1 MAMLEKSPLS
11 VKSDLLYLQWSQVV
25 KEQQARLSP
34 SREDAPV
41 LNKHTS
47 VFKKKSSEVIASEEQ
62 PPETIGCLISDTRHK
77 VCVQNVSCAGRALR
91 NAFLSN
97 GQENWKAHV
106 KLARI
111 IKRSFIGQE
120 LAQWLTEQ
128 CVFVGNRNAAA
139 RVWNV
144 LLELGILLSVERL
157 AEFEDSEALYQFSF
171 EECEAQSCEFR
182 NQTQWQSGVNL
193 LLRVASQT
201 QLCVATPKPSE
212 GEQKKCSLACSAVDV
227 VQMRALERLTS
238 KVQNELTAALAR
250 KGRCKS
256 MIEDTVPEHS
266 VELPPSTVSSNEQ
279 KQGPGTRLCNRE
291 DMSRMEM
298 VQQLAK
304 DGCRLLHNPL
314 KPTERP
320 AEYKR
325 HLSTTSNSQTPNST
339 MAKTKELS
347 KDTRNKIVD
356 LHQAGKTES
365 AIARALKIK
374 RGWVFQHDNDPK
386 HTARATKE
394 WLRKKHFKVLEWP
407 SQSPDL
413 NPIENLWRE
422 LKIRVAQ
429 RQPQNITALEE
440 ICMEEWAKLP
450 ATPLRDAAV
459 RVCARERS
467 REMLL
472 LQRTTSEQAPSSS
485 SSSSPSSLA
494 RRVMLAAL
502 VEQEEDE
509 DEDGGSESSSSGDR
523 VTIPTFDVPYFRYID
538 EEGTEDEEWCSS
550 SRSLSSI
557 EEEDSSDSSLSH
569 RYASVPASPEKV
581 LEHLLSHL
589 TLDEDSGSP
598 QARETESL
606 LDDFLLT
613 YPVFMSTSDL
623 CQALLGQYPFLIDIW
638 QMLLCRVTYRSAF
651 KSLSCSDALTA
662 LLSTYCLKRGR
673 TKNEVKETL
682 LRKRKVLHLLS
693 QWIAL
698 CRDTLQEGEH
708 TKVFM
713 KMLYRYVLDDLYEFP
728 TLENEVKE
736 LQKLLRMQRRHT
748 VDEYSPQRKNKALFH
763 QLSLKET
770 WQPTRTAQRQN
781 KEALCHVY
789 VTVDSYVSVRTHSE
803 VTVQELLAAVAE
815 RLECAEDDLVLVAV
829 NYSRGKEL
837 LQPQQCVYS
846 DSLGAVSRLCV
857 CRRDLTEITHL
868 VTDNGQMQQ
877 PAVRMLSMNT
887 WDIAVA
893 LTNCDWTLFRNLQE
907 QELVYFTL
915 SRDSCSGHTAALEL
929 LLQRCNEVQQWVMTE
944 VLLCPTLC
952 KRVQLFK
959 KFIKI
964 AAHCKAQRNLNSFFA
979 IIMGLNTPAVSRLT
993 QTWEKVPGKFK
1004 KLFSELESLT
1014 DPSFNHKAYR
1024 DAFKKMKSPKIPF
1037 LPLLLKDITFIH
1049 EGNKTFLDNLVNF
1062 EKLRMMADMVRVI
1075 KHCQTDHM
1083 GNMLTQK
1090 ESPDVKAY
1098 INYLHIIDNQQTL
1111 FELSHRLETKV

>member
-11 VKSDLLYLQWSQVV
+11 VKSDLVYLRWSEVV

-47 VFKKKSSEVIASEEQ
+47 LFRKKSSELIASEEQ
-62 PPETIGCLISDTRHK
+62 PPETVSCLVSDTRHK
-77 VCVQNVSCAGRALR
+77 VCVQNVTCAGRALR

-97 GQENWKAHV
+97 GQVNWKAHV

-120 LAQWLTEQ
+120 LVQWLTEQ
-128 CVFVGNRNAAA
+128 CVFVENRNAAV

-144 LLELGILLSVERL
+144 LLKLGILLSVERQ
-157 AEFEDSEALYQFSF
+157 AVFGDSEMLYQFSF

-182 NQTQWQSGVNL
+182 NQSQWQNAVNL
-193 LLRVASQT
+193 LLRVAPHN
-201 QLCVATPKPSE
+201 QLHVATPTPSE
-212 GEQKKCSLACSAVDV
+212 GEHKRSSPACSPIDV
-227 VQMRALERLTS
+227 VQMRALEHLTS

-250 KGRCKS
+250 KGRCNS
-256 MIEDTVPEHS
+256 MIEDTVPAHS
-266 VELPPSTVSSNEQ
+266 VDLPPCTLFSNEQ
-279 KQGPGTRLCNRE
+279 KDPGTGLRNRE
-291 DMSRMEM
+291 DMSRREM
-298 VQQLAK
+298 VQRLAK
-304 DGCRLLHNPL
+304 DGCRLLHSPL

-320 AEYKR
+320 AE
-325 HLSTTSNSQTPNST
+325 
-339 MAKTKELS
+339 
-347 KDTRNKIVD
+347 
-356 LHQAGKTES
+356 
-365 AIARALKIK
+365 
-374 RGWVFQHDNDPK
+374 
-386 HTARATKE
+386 
-394 WLRKKHFKVLEWP
+394 
-407 SQSPDL
+407 
-413 NPIENLWRE
+413 
-422 LKIRVAQ
+422 
-429 RQPQNITALEE
+429 
-440 ICMEEWAKLP
+440 
-450 ATPLRDAAV
+450 PLGDAAV
-459 RVCARERS
+459 RVCVRERS

-485 SSSSPSSLA
+485 SSSSPSSHA
-494 RRVMLAAL
+494 R
-502 VEQEEDE
+502 
-509 DEDGGSESSSSGDR
+509 
-523 VTIPTFDVPYFRYID
+523 
-538 EEGTEDEEWCSS
+538 
-550 SRSLSSI
+550 
-557 EEEDSSDSSLSH
+557 
-569 RYASVPASPEKV
+569 RYASMPASPEKV

-598 QARETESL
+598 QARETERL

-623 CQALLGQYPFLIDIW
+623 CQALLGH
-638 QMLLCRVTYRSAF
+638 
-651 KSLSCSDALTA
+651 
-662 LLSTYCLKRGR
+662 YCLKRGR
-673 TKNEVKETL
+673 TKEEGNETL
-682 LRKRKVLHLLS
+682 LRKRKVLHVLS

-698 CRDTLQEGEH
+698 CPDTLQEGEH
-708 TKVFM
+708 TKLFM
-713 KMLYRYVLDDLYEFP
+713 KTLYRYVLDDLYEYP
-728 TLENEVKE
+728 TLEKEVKE

-748 VDEYSPQRKNKALFH
+748 VDDYSPQRKNKALSH
-763 QLSLKET
+763 QLSLKES
-770 WQPTRTAQRQN
+770 WQPTRIAQRQN
-781 KEALCHVY
+781 KEVLCHVF
-789 VTVDSYVSVRTHSE
+789 VTMDSYVSVRTHNE
-803 VTVQELLAAVAE
+803 VTAQELLAAIAD
-815 RLECAEDDLVLVAV
+815 RLECTEDDMVLVAV
-829 NYSRGKEL
+829 TYSRGKVL

-857 CRRDLTEITHL
+857 CRRDLTEITSL
-868 VTDNGQMQQ
+868 VTDNGQTQQ
-877 PAVRMLSMNT
+877 PTVRMLSMNT
-887 WDIAVA
+887 WDIAMA
-893 LTNCDWTLFRNLQE
+893 LTNCDWSLFRNLQE

-915 SRDSCSGHTAALEL
+915 SRDSCSGHTVALEL

-1062 EKLRMMADMVRVI
+1062 EKLHMMADMVRVI
-1075 KHCQTDHM
+1075 RHCQTDHM
-1083 GNMLTQK
+1083 GTMLNQK